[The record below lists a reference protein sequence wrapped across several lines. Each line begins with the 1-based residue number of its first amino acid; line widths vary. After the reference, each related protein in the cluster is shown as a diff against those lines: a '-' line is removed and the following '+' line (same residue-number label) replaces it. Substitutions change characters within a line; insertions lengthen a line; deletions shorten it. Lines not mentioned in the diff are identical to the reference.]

1 MTFWRGVR
9 AVDWTNA
16 ITLAGVFLGAATA
29 AYVGYSKRWPAKPD
43 HPVLTGIGIG
53 FGDREMQERLIVEVR
68 GCRLALEILADRRT
82 EEMEDM
88 HKALLERLDRR
99 EEQES
104 QRPRR
109 QPPRRR

>member
-1 MTFWRGVR
+1 M
-9 AVDWTNA
+9 DWTNA

-29 AYVGYSKRWPAKPD
+29 AYVGYSKRWPPPKQDPILA
-43 HPVLTGIGIG
+43 GIGIG
-53 FGDREMQERLIVEVR
+53 FGDREMQERLINELK
-68 GCRLALEILADRRT
+68 GCRVALEVLADRRT

-99 EEQES
+99 EEQEA
-104 QRPRR
+104 QKPRR